1 MARYILSS
9 YKQVAL
15 SGADDR
21 RGASLLEADHV
32 VGLLALAF
40 VAFRVDPRLVAAAL
54 AAIGVVPSVVE
65 RLLDRQIVLGRI
77 LLDAE
82 RHGYLL

>member
-1 MARYILSS
+1 
-9 YKQVAL
+9 
-15 SGADDR
+15 
-21 RGASLLEADHV
+21 
-32 VGLLALAF
+32 
-40 VAFRVDPRLVAAAL
+40 
-54 AAIGVVPSVVE
+54 VPSVVE